1 MCLGIPAKI
10 IRLDGDFAEANIN
23 GATIKVGIQLLK
35 EVQIGDYILI
45 HTGYALEKLSEKEA
59 LETLE
64 TLREL
69 EQLNNESI
77 FPEE

>member
-10 IRLDGDFAEANIN
+10 VKIDGEYADANIN
-23 GATIKVGIQLLK
+23 GATIRIGLQLLEDIK
-35 EVQIGDYILI
+35 PGDFVLV

-64 TLREL
+64 TIRQLEEL
-69 EQLNNESI
+69 DPDKPLT
-77 FPEE
+77 EE

>member
-10 IRLDGDFAEANIN
+10 TRLDGEFAEANIN
-23 GATIKVGIQLLK
+23 GATIKVGVQLIEDVKL
-35 EVQIGDYILI
+35 GDYVLV
-45 HTGYALEKLSEKEA
+45 HTGYALEKLSEEEA
-59 LETLE
+59 RETLE

-77 FPEE
+77 LPEE